1 MVADGKMRPGFGA
14 ALDDGMRYALN
25 AFNKEFKT
33 AFVPHKIL
41 LSSASIMAALE
52 HSGIATGIRFNSA
65 YLADEQN
72 DGRIEKPVEAISGT
86 SGHSISVVKMNTTD
100 QSIGAQFKIQDNYPG
115 RLPYNIIYFRDFDSY
130 ADMFFRTGWYF
141 SK

>member
-1 MVADGKMRPGFGA
+1 MLNQLETDRVACTLYSTWNVLGNLTGLALSKEARKAVFDKMVSDGKMRPGFGA
-14 ALDDGMRYALN
+14 ALDDGMRYALD

-65 YLADEQN
+65 YLADEQS
-72 DGRIEKPVEAISGT
+72 D
-86 SGHSISVVKMNTTD
+86 
-100 QSIGAQFKIQDNYPG
+100 
-115 RLPYNIIYFRDFDSY
+115 
-130 ADMFFRTGWYF
+130 
-141 SK
+141 